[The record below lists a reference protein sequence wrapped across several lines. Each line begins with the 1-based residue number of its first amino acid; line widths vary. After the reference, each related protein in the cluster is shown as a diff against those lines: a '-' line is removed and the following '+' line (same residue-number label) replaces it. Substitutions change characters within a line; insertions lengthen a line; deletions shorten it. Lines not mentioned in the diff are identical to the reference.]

1 MKTGILKYK
10 MQSLSLIKRFPL
22 SWKMNMKKIL
32 LSLFVITAF
41 LSCKD
46 DSKKENELSR
56 NEVSE
61 TTDDSKDGLTTLE
74 GNFVY
79 YADAAVLQTKSELY
93 GVIINEKMH
102 ELDNQAQSLK
112 DEPTDQVAV
121 TIKAKISKK
130 PADEE
135 GWENRVEIVEIL
147 KVSKLPSEANEVI
160 KLGTNQ

>member
-1 MKTGILKYK
+1 M
-10 MQSLSLIKRFPL
+10 R
-22 SWKMNMKKIL
+22 KIL
-32 LSLFVITAF
+32 LSLFVITAV

-46 DSKKENELSR
+46 DSKKENEITKEDTLKV
-56 NEVSE
+56 N
-61 TTDDSKDGLTTLE
+61 DAANDGLTTLT

-102 ELDNQAQSLK
+102 ELDNQAK
-112 DEPTDQVAV
+112 PFKVEATDQVKV

-130 PADEE
+130 PAHEE
-135 GWENRVEIVEIL
+135 GWENRVEIIEIL